1 MLQDENGDG
10 KNYQKP
16 RHHFARLR
24 PKTLLPGSERLA
36 TLVDGAWKKDLPT
49 GERLAA
55 LFRPFL
61 EYLPGSDLSPK
72 AIRKHVDKQHR
83 FAKVRTGCG

>member
-1 MLQDENGDG
+1 MKWKMATARTTKINRAAAS
-10 KNYQKP
+10 P
-16 RHHFARLR
+16 RHDLEHYCRDLNSWPR
-24 PKTLLPGSERLA
+24 SWMGLEKDVPPGEQ
-36 TLVDGAWKKDLPT
+36 LV
-49 GERLAA
+49 A